1 MSRPETDPPVPML
14 PSSPTP
20 PARPSGHSWLRA
32 CLLTPEVMLLAIA
45 FWAGIGVVRDFD
57 IWWHLKAGQEILASG
72 TVPRVDAWSHT
83 AAGKPWFAHE
93 WLSEVFFYGLYR
105 AGGLNAL
112 LVWKALMG
120 LLTLTL
126 LSRLYRR
133 ADSSGGLGQLA
144 GLLAAIVCIHYHLL
158 ERPHLF
164 TNLALA
170 VQVTLIETWLRGGRD
185 RLWWLVPAYA
195 LWANLHGGV
204 IVGLATFGL
213 YAVGQA
219 VEALAASEPAESARR
234 WAVVRRLALIALVCL
249 FAALLNP
256 RGAELVAYPLKYT
269 GHGTLA
275 ADITEW
281 TSPDFRE
288 FKPMEAL
295 LLALLALGLV
305 SRGGARPTEILLAL
319 AGLHLFL
326 QSKRNIVFIALFVL
340 PAAVERLGRLVQG
353 RPVARRFAHPGG
365 GLALLACF
373 VAGVSAHVVGWQPP
387 RVSRDYYPDGAV
399 AFLRDHP
406 RTEPMINEFVY
417 GGYFVWKLFPQY
429 RVFLDSRTDLFF
441 DQDVFAE
448 YLAVFKLAG
457 GWMKVLEKYRVGL
470 AVFEYGHPLA
480 TALAA
485 TGDWDEIYRDKLST
499 IWAKRTPWPAR
510 AGASPGAKAGSRH
523 GGSARALAANLGRY
537 HSYHRGT
544 EAQRHRVAG
553 SPLGG
558 LAPEPPPRAK
568 FAPGP
573 PDDWWESCSRSQ
585 LRAFG
590 RADRASLPLLI
601 AGSRGGLPPWQGSGD
616 SVPGWLLGSIPSREV
631 LR

>member
-1 MSRPETDPPVPML
+1 
-14 PSSPTP
+14 
-20 PARPSGHSWLRA
+20 
-32 CLLTPEVMLLAIA
+32 
-45 FWAGIGVVRDFD
+45 
-57 IWWHLKAGQEILASG
+57 
-72 TVPRVDAWSHT
+72 
-83 AAGKPWFAHE
+83 
-93 WLSEVFFYGLYR
+93 VFFYGLYR

-112 LVWKALMG
+112 LAWKALMG

-133 ADSSGGLGQLA
+133 ADSSGGLGHLV

-170 VQVTLIETWLRGGRD
+170 VQVTLVETWLRGGRD

-204 IVGLATFGL
+204 IIGLATFGL
-213 YAVGQA
+213 YAAGQA
-219 VEALAASEPAESARR
+219 TEALTATEPVEASRR
-234 WAVVRRLALIALVCL
+234 WNVVRRLALVALICL
-249 FAALLNP
+249 LAAMLNP
-256 RGAELVAYPLKYT
+256 RGAELIAYPLKYT

-288 FKPMEAL
+288 FKPMEVL

-305 SRGGARPTEILLAL
+305 SRGGARPTEVLLAL

-326 QSKRNIVFIALFVL
+326 QSKRNIVFVALFVL

-353 RPVARRFAHPGG
+353 RPFARKFALPGG

-373 VAGVSAHVVGWQPP
+373 VVGVSAHVVVWQPP
-387 RVSRDYYPDGAV
+387 RVSADYYPDGAV

-406 RTEPMINEFVY
+406 RTEPMLNEFVF
-417 GGYFVWKLFPQY
+417 GGYFVWNLFPQY

-457 GWMKVLEKYRVGL
+457 GWMKVLEKYRIGL

-485 TGDWDEIYRDKLST
+485 TGDWDELYRDKLST

-510 AGASPGAKAGSRH
+510 AA
-523 GGSARALAANLGRY
+523 ARG
-537 HSYHRGT
+537 HDG
-544 EAQRHRVAG
+544 EG
-553 SPLGG
+553 IPLGG
-558 LAPEPPPRAK
+558 VAPEPPPRAK

-573 PDDWWESCSRSQ
+573 PDDWSASCPRAQ
-585 LRAFG
+585 LGVFG
-590 RADRASLPLLI
+590 SAD
-601 AGSRGGLPPWQGSGD
+601 
-616 SVPGWLLGSIPSREV
+616 
-631 LR
+631 